1 MSQIDEISP
10 EYVGAASIKLAL
22 ATNDVPRAFNA
33 VDITVA
39 IHSNATIARKVGL
52 SPPLEM
58 TVTAP
63 SASGFVRHV
72 FYNTVPSSF
81 TFTPREGGQHLV
93 RLREVGHN
101 RWHGELVVDVKGERL
116 SAQ

>member
-10 EYVGAASIKLAL
+10 DYVGAASIKLAP
-22 ATNDVPRAFNA
+22 ATNDPARAFNP

-39 IHSNATIARKVGL
+39 IHSNAAMAKQVKL

-63 SASGFVRHV
+63 SPGGFMRHV
-72 FYNTVPSSF
+72 FYKTVPSSI

-93 RLREVGHN
+93 RLSEVGHN
-101 RWHGELVVDVKGERL
+101 RWHSELVVDVQGERL